1 MDVDVWP
8 VQLPLMPRKYLPTTF
23 HIQGVSEV
31 RIRRSILRVESQE
44 ESGRTLETV
53 VSSLE
58 SSIPSATDTFRA
70 AMQLLCSNVL
80 ETRAISRKIRRDS
93 ATIVDLSDNNDND
106 NFELVRSLFQRGFLF
121 LLLLRKRNHALL
133 HSENEISRLIRG
145 RE

>member
-44 ESGRTLETV
+44 ESGRTV

-70 AMQLLCSNVL
+70 AMRLLCSNVL

-106 NFELVRSLFQRGFLF
+106 NFELVRSLFQRGIF
-121 LLLLRKRNHALL
+121 LLRLLRKRNHALL
-133 HSENEISRLIRG
+133 HSKNEISRLIRG

>member
-44 ESGRTLETV
+44 ESGRTV

-70 AMQLLCSNVL
+70 AMRLLCSNVL

-93 ATIVDLSDNNDND
+93 ATIVDLSDDNDND

>member
-44 ESGRTLETV
+44 ESGRTV

-106 NFELVRSLFQRGFLF
+106 NFELVRSLFQRGFL
-121 LLLLRKRNHALL
+121 LLFFLRKRNRFA
-133 HSENEISRLIRG
+133 SF

>member
-58 SSIPSATDTFRA
+58 SSIPSATDTF
-70 AMQLLCSNVL
+70 M
-80 ETRAISRKIRRDS
+80 I
-93 ATIVDLSDNNDND
+93 TITIILNWFVAS
-106 NFELVRSLFQRGFLF
+106 FKEVSFSSSSSE
-121 LLLLRKRNHALL
+121 KEIALL

>member
-44 ESGRTLETV
+44 ESGRTV

-70 AMQLLCSNVL
+70 AMRLLCSNVL

-106 NFELVRSLFQRGFLF
+106 NFELVRSLFQRGIFL

-133 HSENEISRLIRG
+133 HSKNEISRLIRG

>member
-70 AMQLLCSNVL
+70 AMRLLCSNVL

-93 ATIVDLSDNNDND
+93 ATIVDLSDDND
-106 NFELVRSLFQRGFLF
+106 NFELVRSLFQRGFL
-121 LLLLRKRNHALL
+121 LLFFLRKRNRFA
-133 HSENEISRLIRG
+133 SF

>member
-44 ESGRTLETV
+44 ESGRTV

-58 SSIPSATDTFRA
+58 SSIPSATDIFRA
-70 AMQLLCSNVL
+70 AMRLLCSNVL
-80 ETRAISRKIRRDS
+80 EKC
-93 ATIVDLSDNNDND
+93 
-106 NFELVRSLFQRGFLF
+106 NFA
-121 LLLLRKRNHALL
+121 KN
-133 HSENEISRLIRG
+133 
-145 RE
+145 

>member
-93 ATIVDLSDNNDND
+93 ATIVDLSDDND
-106 NFELVRSLFQRGFLF
+106 NFELVRSLFQRGIFL

-133 HSENEISRLIRG
+133 HSKNEISRLIRG

>member
-44 ESGRTLETV
+44 ESGRTV

-93 ATIVDLSDNNDND
+93 ATIVDLSDDND
-106 NFELVRSLFQRGFLF
+106 NFELVRSLFQRGIFL

-133 HSENEISRLIRG
+133 HSKNEISRLIRG

>member
-44 ESGRTLETV
+44 ESGRTV

-106 NFELVRSLFQRGFLF
+106 NFELVRSLFQRGIFL

-133 HSENEISRLIRG
+133 HSKNEISRLIRG